1 LVYAVSLKSCVSK
14 MPEDNFCDDVCP
26 IKSSGII
33 PETSVVNYCGMCG
46 GKTTQESGTKYKP
59 KI

>member
-1 LVYAVSLKSCVSK
+1 